1 MQRKRGST
9 SNMIRV
15 FIQDNSVTTGAGLTG
30 LTSASTNLQITTRR
44 ELDTSGTIY
53 TGANIEEQT
62 TVGTYQAPS
71 TSAKIRFKAVD
82 ATNQPGLY
90 ELQFHNSAA
99 GAFGSGDASR
109 YMQIYIFEITTTA
122 LKIAPCLKEIELVA
136 YDADI
141 ATNLGLSAIPT
152 ANPGAAS
159 GLFIAGTN
167 APVTITGS
175 GNALTLTSTGANG
188 HGLAANGNG
197 TGDGFHLLGGNG
209 GGGDGIHSEGGTGAN
224 SRGIHAQG
232 GSTSGSGIRTE
243 SAAGNTPGILS
254 IGTGTGSGLQMTGG
268 GTSGNGM
275 LSTGGG
281 TGHGISA
288 VSGGGATGNGI
299 NASSAAT
306 AGNGMA
312 LVKAGTGKNLDVT
325 TENEISNNL
334 LDQVNT
340 GATHNIANS
349 AGKQI
354 RQASGNVPVAIRT
367 GTCQTGST
375 ANTIKLDSGASATND
390 IYVGCIVFL
399 TGGTGLGQTRT
410 IVAYNGTTKVAT
422 VDTNWVTTPTNTST
436 FEIDA
441 SANSLVSTE
450 GTCQGGAA
458 SSITLASTASATNN
472 LYNGS
477 FVTILSGTGAGQT
490 RVITAYNGTTKVAT
504 VDSAWSVDPVGS
516 DSTYAVIP
524 AGNVSPPQTFTA
536 PSAAEIVQALL
547 GTVLISR
554 DLTAVT
560 APTVQDSLAASAAG
574 AAGAEAF
581 TGTTLT
587 LKFLDGSTLRTFA
600 VDSASAPTSRT

>member
-1 MQRKRGST
+1 MQRVRGST

-82 ATNQPGLY
+82 ATNQPGEY
-90 ELQFHNSAA
+90 ELQFHDSAA

-109 YMQIYIFEITTTA
+109 YVQIYIFEITTTA
-122 LKIAPCLKEIELVA
+122 LKIAPCVVQIDLTADDPQVA
-136 YDADI
+136 KITAGSGAGQLNVSSGKAPATIAAGDI
-141 ATNLGLSAIPT
+141 ANDAIT
-152 ANPGAAS
+152 AAA
-159 GLFIAGTN
+159 I
-167 APVTITGS
+167 
-175 GNALTLTSTGANG
+175 ANG
-188 HGLAANGNG
+188 AIDAATFAAGAIDAGALAANAITSAKIAANAIGASQLATNALG
-197 TGDGFHLLGGNG
+197 AAQLATDAVTEIVAGLL
-209 GGGDGIHSEGGTGAN
+209 
-224 SRGIHAQG
+224 
-232 GSTSGSGIRTE
+232 
-243 SAAGNTPGILS
+243 NT
-254 IGTGTGSGLQMTGG
+254 
-268 GTSGNGM
+268 
-275 LSTGGG
+275 
-281 TGHGISA
+281 
-288 VSGGGATGNGI
+288 
-299 NASSAAT
+299 
-306 AGNGMA
+306 
-312 LVKAGTGKNLDVT
+312 
-325 TENEISNNL
+325 
-334 LDQVNT
+334 VNT
-340 GATHNIANS
+340 GATFNVQNS
-349 AGKQI
+349 VGKQI

-375 ANTIKLDSGASATND
+375 SNTIKLDSGASSTND

-422 VDTNWVTTPTNTST
+422 VDTNWITIPNNTTT

-547 GTVLISR
+547 GTVLASR

-600 VDSASAPTSRT
+600 VDSGTAPTSRT